1 MKLADH
7 TLHAGRFLFRWRSYV
22 PLLFLP
28 VFALSLV
35 HYRSPFTTPALHAA
49 WQLLCLLVALLGLAI
64 RVMVVGHAPAGTSG
78 RNQAEQKADALNTTG
93 MYAVVRH
100 PLYLA
105 NGLMFL
111 GLALLP
117 GVWYLPV
124 IVLLGTMLY
133 YERIMLVE
141 EAFIEEKYGDSFRAW
156 AARTPAIVPAWSCWV
171 PPRLPF
177 SWRTALRGE
186 IYAGFA
192 IVAAVFVVD
201 LLEAWLATGTLR
213 LSPVWTPP
221 FVVLAV
227 AWQAIRILKKTTQL
241 LSVDGR

>member
-7 TLHAGRFLFRWRSYV
+7 ALHTGRFLFRWRSYV
-22 PLLFLP
+22 PLLILP
-28 VFALSLV
+28 AFALSLV
-35 HYRSPFTTPALHAA
+35 QYQPPFAAAVLNTA

-64 RVMVVGHAPAGTSG
+64 RVTVVGHAPAGTSG
-78 RNQAEQKADALNTTG
+78 RNQAEQRADALNTKG
-93 MYAVVRH
+93 MYSVVRH

-156 AARTPAIVPAWSCWV
+156 AAVTPAIVPAWSRWT

-192 IVAAVFVVD
+192 IVSTVFVVD
-201 LLEAWLATGTLR
+201 LLEAWVATGTLR

-221 FVVLAV
+221 FAVLAV
-227 AWQAIRILKKTTQL
+227 VWQAIRILKKTTRL
-241 LSVDGR
+241 LNVDGR